1 MEKRN
6 DPISVAALARSLDKP
21 TDIETWHRRL
31 SHAGLSRIDLMLK
44 KNLVDG
50 LNVTS
55 TSVLGKCVDCLV
67 GKATRRP
74 FDAVVERESR
84 ILERVHT
91 DLTGPMRTPAR
102 GGF

>member
-1 MEKRN
+1 
-6 DPISVAALARSLDKP
+6 DL
-21 TDIETWHRRL
+21 ETWHRWFA
-31 SHAGLSRIDLMLK
+31 HAGLSRIEMLMK
-44 KNLVDG
+44 KDLVDG
-50 LNVTS
+50 LEVTS
-55 TSVLGKCVDCLV
+55 TDISGKCVDCLM

-91 DLTGPMRTPAR
+91 DLTGPMRVPAR

>member
-1 MEKRN
+1 
-6 DPISVAALARSLDKP
+6 
-21 TDIETWHRRL
+21 DIETWHRRL
-31 SHAGLSRIDLMLK
+31 AHAGLSRIETMMK

-50 LNVTS
+50 LDVTTTDVS
-55 TSVLGKCVDCLV
+55 GKCIDCLM

-74 FDAVVERESR
+74 FDAQVERETK

-91 DLTGPMRTPAR
+91 DLTGPMRVPAR